1 MYIGLYT
8 VYACL
13 GQRGSRGRPQ
23 GVRRHTLRLGT
34 RVVGSLSRS
43 PRHSRTVSD
52 EDAPVLPIGARRD
65 PRYGKLDARSAF
77 VTVLPPLR
85 YVPLVV
91 EDSEGVP
98 SFALRA

>member
-8 VYACL
+8 VYAHL

-52 EDAPVLPIGARRD
+52 GDAHVLPMGA
-65 PRYGKLDARSAF
+65 
-77 VTVLPPLR
+77 
-85 YVPLVV
+85 VP
-91 EDSEGVP
+91 
-98 SFALRA
+98 